1 MHQGSHTAASIAD
14 MLRSRGI
21 EVELRGD
28 AGAPAT
34 GVASAEKA
42 SAGHITFYR
51 TESFAKAWNEGTAS
65 AALVSR
71 KHADAFAVG
80 GSSRAILVVPDAD
93 LAFIAVLQHFA
104 PPEPHRAAEVHP
116 TAVVHATAMIDP
128 SAHVGPHCVIDAGAV
143 VGKGAILI
151 SGVHVGTLA
160 HVGDHSTLHPHVRVL
175 DRCVV
180 GKHCLLHAGATLG
193 ADGFGFRPNS
203 KGGLAKVPQIGNV
216 VLGDDVEV
224 GANTCIDRATI
235 GTTTI
240 GSGTKLDNLVQ
251 IGHNCVLGRCC
262 IVCGNSAIG
271 GSVTMGDGIVIGGSV
286 SIADGVSIGSG
297 AQIAAGA
304 GVINDIPAGETWI
317 GAPAG
322 PVSEMRRNIAA
333 YRRLAE
339 TLSEIKK
346 QLRS

>member
-1 MHQGSHTAASIAD
+1 MHHASNTATSIAD

-21 EVELRGD
+21 EVDLRGD
-28 AGAPAT
+28 GAT
-34 GVASAEKA
+34 HVSNVAPAEKA

-51 TESFAKAWNEGTAS
+51 TESFAKAWNDGTAS
-65 AALVSR
+65 VALVSR
-71 KHADAFAVG
+71 KHAEAYKASDP
-80 GSSRAILVVPDAD
+80 SRAILVVPDAD

-104 PPEPHRAAEVHP
+104 PPEPHRAAETHP

-128 SAHVGPHCVIDAGAV
+128 SAHVGPHCVVDAGAV

-151 SGVHVGTLA
+151 ASVHVGVDA
-160 HVGDHSTLHPHVRVL
+160 HVGDHCTLHPHVRVL

-180 GKHCLLHAGATLG
+180 GKHCILHAGATLG
-193 ADGFGFRPNS
+193 ADGFGFRPNG

-216 VLGDDVEV
+216 VVGDNVEI

-240 GSGTKLDNLVQ
+240 GDCSKLDNLVQ

-262 IVCGNSAIG
+262 IVCGNAAIG
-271 GSVTMGDGIVIGGSV
+271 GSVTMGDGVVIGGSV
-286 SIADGVSIGSG
+286 GIADGLTIGSG
-297 AQIAAGA
+297 AQVAAQA
-304 GVINDIPAGETWI
+304 GVINDIPPGEIWI

-322 PVSEMRRNIAA
+322 PASEMRRNIAA

-339 TLSEIKK
+339 TLAEIKK
-346 QLRS
+346 KLR

>member
-1 MHQGSHTAASIAD
+1 MHQGSHTASSIAE
-14 MLRSRGI
+14 MLRSRRI

-28 AGAPAT
+28 AGT
-34 GVASAEKA
+34 HVSGVASAEKA
-42 SAGHITFYR
+42 GAGHITFYR
-51 TESFAKAWNEGTAS
+51 TESFAKAWNDGAAS
-65 AALVSR
+65 AAIVSR
-71 KHADAFAVG
+71 KHEGAYTTA

-104 PPEPHRAAEVHP
+104 PPETKRAPGIHP
-116 TAVVHATAMIDP
+116 AAAIHATAKIDP
-128 SAHVGPHCVIDAGAV
+128 AAHVGPHCVVDAGAV

-151 SGVHVGTLA
+151 ASVHVGVDA
-160 HVGDHSTLHPHVRVL
+160 HVGDHSVLHPQVRVL
-175 DRCVV
+175 DRCIL
-180 GKHCLLHAGATLG
+180 GRNCLLHAGATLG
-193 ADGFGFRPNS
+193 ADGFGFRPNG

-216 VLGDDVEV
+216 VIGDDVEI
-224 GANTCIDRATI
+224 GANTCVDRATI

-262 IVCGNSAIG
+262 IVCGNAAIG
-271 GSVTMGDGIVIGGSV
+271 GSVTMGDGVVIGGSV
-286 SIADGVSIGSG
+286 GIADGLTIGSG
-297 AQIAAGA
+297 VQVAAQA
-304 GVINDIPAGETWI
+304 GVINDIPAGEIWI
-317 GAPAG
+317 GSPAG

-333 YRRLAE
+333 FRRLAE